1 MIADWIARK
10 TLAAAVIADG
20 AIVDERILI
29 CVLDFLVLADVKE
42 LLPRRCQFVLW
53 AEATVEA
60 IAEI

>member
-1 MIADWIARK
+1 MIVGWTARK
-10 TLAAAVIADG
+10 TLAVAMIADG
-20 AIVDERILI
+20 AIVN
-29 CVLDFLVLADVKE
+29 CVLFLFDVADVKE

>member
-42 LLPRRCQFVLW
+42 LLRR
-53 AEATVEA
+53 
-60 IAEI
+60 